1 MNPKSYNSTL
11 RIVMIALLSF
21 TNFCGIIAQRSEEPV
36 DEIKTIARYANGK
49 VVLRWAPTSPSAWLK
64 LNKFGYTIER
74 FTISKNGKLLG
85 TPERKELTS
94 AVLIPD
100 PIATWETLVNQN
112 DYAAVLA
119 QALYGEGFVVEEM
132 QGGLA
137 HIVNKA
143 KEIEQRFSFALFA
156 ADLNFEA
163 ARKAALGFIDTTVV
177 PNEEYLYRIN
187 SKVPNDILAIKM
199 GLVSVKTTNT
209 DPLPSPIDL
218 FAVPQDK
225 SVMLTWEYQLFKSI
239 FTSYYIER
247 SEDGTNFKRLGDT
260 PLVNMNDKPGNPSK
274 RMFYVDTIAQNDK
287 AYWYRV
293 KGLSPF
299 GEESPPSEV
308 VSTSGVKKLEEVPHI
323 SRHSYKQDG
332 SIQINWDFAK
342 EAEKE
347 IKGFQ
352 LHRAAQEQ
360 GPYKLVQE
368 NISASARS
376 TVYPEPEPSNYFTIT
391 AVGRGNQRTTSFSAF
406 VQTIDSIPPAMPQG
420 LIGIVDTLGV
430 VQLSWDSNT
439 EKDLLGYRVFRG
451 NLQKEEVS
459 QLTIEPIDQNSF
471 IDTVQVKSLNSKV
484 FYQVV
489 AVDQRF
495 NMSEYSKQL
504 ALQKPDVVPPS
515 SPIFSTYKVVNNGIE
530 LKWINSSSDDVKSH
544 KLYRQELTQ
553 KAKGWLSVFKTD
565 TISRFIDTKVA
576 PGVQYRYAIF
586 AEDES
591 GLQSAPSTPIT
602 VSNQVSN
609 KAFIIKG
616 FNAVA
621 DRANYKIDLNWN
633 KLPTDITEILIY
645 KAKNKD
651 KPVIW
656 KQMPNVVNKIVDIS
670 VSPGNIYVYHIKV
683 ITKHGNYS
691 RLVTRE
697 VNY

>member
-11 RIVMIALLSF
+11 RIVIITLLSF
-21 TNFCGIIAQRSEEPV
+21 TNFCSINAQRSEETV
-36 DEIKTIARYANGK
+36 NEIKTIARYTNGK
-49 VVLRWAPTSPSAWLK
+49 VDLRWAPTSPSAWLK

-94 AVLIPD
+94 AVLVPD
-100 PIATWETLVNQN
+100 PIATWESIVNQN

-132 QGGLA
+132 QGGVA
-137 HIVNKA
+137 QIINKA

-163 ARKAALGFIDTTVV
+163 ARKAALGFVDTTVV

-187 SKVPNDILAIKM
+187 SKVPSDILVIKM
-199 GLVSVKTTNT
+199 GLVSVKTTKT

-239 FTSYYIER
+239 FTSYFIER

-287 AYWYRV
+287 KYWYRV

-308 VSTSGVKKLEEVPHI
+308 VSVSGVKGLEEVPHI
-323 SRHSYKQDG
+323 SRHFYNKDG
-332 SIQINWDFAK
+332 SIQITWDFAK
-342 EAEKE
+342 EAEKQ

-360 GPYKLVQE
+360 GPYKLVQD
-368 NISASARS
+368 NISAAARS
-376 TVYPEPEPSNYFTIT
+376 TVYPEPDPSNYFTIT
-391 AVGRGNQRTTSFSAF
+391 AVGQGNQRTTSFSAF
-406 VQTIDSIPPAMPQG
+406 VQTIDSIPPAIPKG
-420 LIGIVDTLGV
+420 LIGVVDTLGV
-430 VQLSWDSNT
+430 VQLKWDRNT

-451 NLQKEEVS
+451 NLKKEEVS
-459 QLTIEPIDQNSF
+459 QLTIHPIDQNSF
-471 IDTVQVKSLNSKV
+471 IDTVQVKSLTSKV

-495 NMSEYSKQL
+495 NMSEYSEQL

-515 SPIFSTYKVVNNGIE
+515 SPIFSNYNINKNGIE
-530 LKWINSSSDDVKSH
+530 LQWVNSTSDDVVMH
-544 KLYRQELTQ
+544 QLYRQKVDESS
-553 KAKGWLSVFKTD
+553 KGWQLIFKTD
-565 TISRFIDTKVA
+565 TIANYFDKKIEANTK
-576 PGVQYRYAIF
+576 YRYAVF
-586 AEDES
+586 AKDQA
-591 GLQSAPSTPIT
+591 GLQSLPSTPIT
-602 VSNQVSN
+602 AVMQGGIDTNR
-609 KAFIIKG
+609 IKM
-616 FNAVA
+616 FRVTA
-621 DRANYKIDLNWN
+621 DRLNKNITLTWN
-633 KLPTDITEILIY
+633 KFSDDVTEIKIY
-645 KAKNKD
+645 KAKKD
-651 KPVIW
+651 EKPVLL
-656 KQMPNVVNKIVDIS
+656 KQFPRHIHELVDIS
-670 VSPGNIYVYHIKV
+670 VSPGNVYVYQLIIQTQHGDKPSTRTEEV
-683 ITKHGNYS
+683 IF
-691 RLVTRE
+691 
-697 VNY
+697 